1 MLRPLCLTWT
11 IKDDVLLITTPEQD
25 GSMLSTKV
33 YDVSDLVACRDEHDA
48 PWDDYETLIDIIN
61 STIQPTSWDEVGG
74 PGSNKGA
81 SLGTA
86 KVLVVS
92 QTYRT
97 HCQIA
102 KLLAEIREIAKKNP
116 NGGPPR
122 RNQQS
127 KQLPSGLPGLAA
139 GGAQAAPKPDASR
152 NRGGGMF

>member
-1 MLRPLCLTWT
+1 
-11 IKDDVLLITTPEQD
+11 
-25 GSMLSTKV
+25 
-33 YDVSDLVACRDEHDA
+33 VSDLVACRDEHDA
-48 PWDDYETLIDIIN
+48 PCDDYETLIDVIN

-74 PGSNKGA
+74 PASNKGA

-116 NGGPPR
+116 SGGPPR
-122 RNQQS
+122 RNQPS
-127 KQLPSGLPGLAA
+127 KCLPLGASAAAA
-139 GGAQAAPKPDASR
+139 GGAQAGGTPDASR